1 MQQIQN
7 WFQNG
12 QDYASGALL
21 YQQLG
26 TSLFYK
32 NLFASGN
39 DAYRK
44 SKLAE
49 ELKKLSP
56 SSHAEPQNPIIKE
69 IEQPAAIIINPSK
82 NADFPKYLKLSEQI
96 SGLYL
101 QANRAKY
108 TLNTEKNKLVLLKT
122 ALVLKKLKRQITQLY
137 GLKDYYDENGSF
149 PLAPKKAT
157 INDIADKPKK
167 LQLLRQSN
175 AKAKARL
182 KGPKCK
188 NKAQTAALIEENA
201 RLMREIQI
209 DLGRVKA

>member
-1 MQQIQN
+1 MQEIKK
-7 WFQNG
+7 WLSNG
-12 QDYASGALL
+12 QDYAAGVLL
-21 YQQLG
+21 YQAVG

-32 NLFASGN
+32 NLFTSGN

-44 SKLAE
+44 NKLLE
-49 ELKKLSP
+49 ELKKLCP
-56 SSHAEPQNPIIKE
+56 AGDVAPVDLPVIKNHIEPTL
-69 IEQPAAIIINPSK
+69 PAFK
-82 NADFPKYLKLSEQI
+82 ADEYPKYLKLTEQI
-96 SGLYL
+96 ASLYL

-108 TLNTEKNKLVLLKT
+108 TLNTEKKELVLLKT
-122 ALVLKKLKRQITQLY
+122 ALVLKKLKRQITELY
-137 GLKDYYDENGSF
+137 AVKDFYDANGHF
-149 PLAPKKAT
+149 PIAPKKAT

-175 AKAKARL
+175 AKAKRRL
-182 KGPKCK
+182 KDPKCK